1 MARAG
6 AKDMAVGLS
15 LYSKHRILFAALC
28 ESGYACFPFPL
39 PLSVSVFHFH
49 HLQLPLGRNGW
60 KKFNCS
66 YWGLNS
72 GLYAKQKALCGTG
85 LSS

>member
-1 MARAG
+1 MCTAHARNNEI
-6 AKDMAVGLS
+6 DFEEEV
-15 LYSKHRILFAALC
+15 Y
-28 ESGYACFPFPL
+28 
-39 PLSVSVFHFH
+39 
-49 HLQLPLGRNGW
+49 
-60 KKFNCS
+60 CS